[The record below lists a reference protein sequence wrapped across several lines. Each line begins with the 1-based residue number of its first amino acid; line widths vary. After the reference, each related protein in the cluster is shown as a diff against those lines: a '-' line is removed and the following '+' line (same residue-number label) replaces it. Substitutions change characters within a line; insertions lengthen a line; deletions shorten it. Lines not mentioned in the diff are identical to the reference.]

1 MDSHGE
7 QHPRERSLSK
17 TAPTVLQE
25 RRRAAPGRKGSSDSP
40 ISPRIIGSRSPAIGS
55 PLKSP
60 ERPPLKSPRAVP
72 GSSSPGISPG
82 NSPGSG
88 SPPSPLQL
96 HREARTAKGNGSDA
110 STRKKVQRLGRMVV
124 RTATDPSKP
133 KPPNFLASSRSRTRS
148 LAPSKPTVPPSRTFF
163 SHQAVF

>member
-1 MDSHGE
+1 MDSNGE

-60 ERPPLKSPRAVP
+60 ERPLVSPGAVP

-82 NSPGSG
+82 YSPGSG

-96 HREARTAKGNGSDA
+96 HREARAAQGNVSDA

-148 LAPSKPTVPPSRTFF
+148 LAPSKPTVPPSRTFL
-163 SHQAVF
+163 SC